1 MPVAFLRAIN
11 VGGRQVAK
19 GPLQAVFE
27 SLGVSDVS
35 TYLASGN
42 VRFRSRASAATLE
55 RKIEAALEAKFGFVV
70 ETFVRSEIAL
80 QAMLKTVP
88 FTPKEMASA
97 HDLWIAFLKQP
108 PAPDVAKSVA
118 ALSTPAERFRLVGR
132 ELYWLRVT
140 REQEPRVVRELEKL
154 LRPMTAR
161 NVRTV
166 TALATWHPPPRA

>member
-27 SLGVSDVS
+27 SLGCSDVS

-42 VRFRSRASAATLE
+42 VRFRSRASAAALE

-70 ETFVRSEIAL
+70 ETFVRSEAEL
-80 QAMLKTVP
+80 QEVLEAVP
-88 FTPKEMASA
+88 FKTKEVAGA
-97 HDLWIAFLKQP
+97 HDLWIAFLKAP
-108 PAPDVAKSVA
+108 PAAEVAKAVSV
-118 ALSTPAERFRLVGR
+118 LSTPNQRFRVVGR
-132 ELYWLRVT
+132 ELYWLRLT
-140 REQEPRVVRELEKL
+140 REQEPKVERALGKL
-154 LRPMTAR
+154 LAPMTAR

-166 TALATWHPPPRA
+166 TALAT

>member
-27 SLGVSDVS
+27 SLGLTEVS

-42 VRFRSRASAATLE
+42 VRFRSRMSGAELE
-55 RKIEAALEAKFGFVV
+55 RKIEAALAAKFGFVV
-70 ETFVRSEIAL
+70 ETFVRSEAEL
-80 QAMLKTVP
+80 QAVLDAVP
-88 FTPKEMASA
+88 FARKELVGS
-97 HDLWIAFLKQP
+97 HDLWIAFLKAP
-108 PAPDVAKSVA
+108 PDASVMKAVAG
-118 ALSTPAERFRLVGR
+118 LSTPNQKFQVIGR

-140 REQEPRVVRELEKL
+140 REQEPKVVRVLEKL

-166 TALATWHPPPRA
+166 TALAT